1 MVKVCSNTPRPK
13 PVPLTG
19 VAENVHIFNPV
30 PSFENIKKH
39 KNPAGTLFQNISS
52 FIINN
57 QFSSDSMT
65 RDRNPTLTEWGILLH
80 SCLVKC
86 HFTDQVLGFFNQKP
100 TKFLANSKDNENYFL
115 VFVFIVEPMQT

>member
-39 KNPAGTLFQNISS
+39 WNIISKRFKFYYQQS
-52 FIINN
+52 I
-57 QFSSDSMT
+57 QF
-65 RDRNPTLTEWGILLH
+65 
-80 SCLVKC
+80 
-86 HFTDQVLGFFNQKP
+86 
-100 TKFLANSKDNENYFL
+100 
-115 VFVFIVEPMQT
+115 